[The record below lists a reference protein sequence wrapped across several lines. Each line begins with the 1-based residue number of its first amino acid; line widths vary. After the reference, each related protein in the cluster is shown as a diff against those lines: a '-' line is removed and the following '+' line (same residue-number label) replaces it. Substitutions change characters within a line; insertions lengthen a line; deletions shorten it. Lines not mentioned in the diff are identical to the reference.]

1 MKKII
6 QIATFL
12 FIATICQSTL
22 YAQVRE
28 VDPTVTEEPAKS
40 TFASR
45 LWYGG
50 NLILGYSG
58 GNFESLFQVGISPMV
73 GYKVFE
79 GLSIGPRASIIYSAY
94 RLDLGTEVD
103 KSNTV
108 SWAVGVF
115 ARYKIIRSI
124 FVHTEAELEDTPI
137 YLFNGSTLEVFRRQR
152 NNFYVGGGYNSSQGG
167 GFGYEIMLLYNLNQP
182 DNDVESPF
190 DIRVGFTYN
199 F

>member
-1 MKKII
+1 M
-6 QIATFL
+6 L
-12 FIATICQSTL
+12 H
-22 YAQVRE
+22 AQVRE
-28 VDPTVTEEPAKS
+28 VDPNVTEEPAKS

-58 GNFESLFQVGISPMV
+58 GNYESLFQVGISPMV

-137 YLFNGSTLEVFRRQR
+137 YLFNGSALEVFRRQR
-152 NNFYVGGGYNSSQGG
+152 NNFYVGGGYNSGQGA
-167 GFGYEIMLLYNLNQP
+167 FGYEIMLLYNLNQP